1 LTRFALTLAA
11 VALLAAGCGGDDGSG
26 RTATAP
32 AGGSIR
38 VTAKEYSFDPSTIVV
53 KGAGTLKITLAN
65 NGSLAHDI
73 KVEKDGRTVGG
84 TAPFPA
90 GETRSAAVRLAPG
103 TYRYVCTVG
112 DHAELGMKGT
122 LKVEQR
128 AG

>member
-11 VALLAAGCGGDDGSG
+11 LALLAAGCGGGDDSG

-32 AGGSIR
+32 ASGSIR

-53 KGAGTLKITLAN
+53 KGAGTLRITLAN

-73 KVEKDGRTVGG
+73 KVEKDGRTIGG

-90 GETRSAAVRLAPG
+90 GETRSATIRLAPG

-122 LKVEQR
+122 LKVDQR
-128 AG
+128 GG